1 VGLGVGAGFVGG
13 AALGAAGTVATMGVY
28 HRYNKYRALVKG
40 LDSDYYDED
49 YYGNNC
55 FGGCLFNVNA
65 HCEWGFCECNRGYE
79 RRFGSCVRD
88 WDSAHPRANN
98 FDPFKSCSEESTC
111 QMMDMNLIC
120 NKNMT
125 TSGEGRCECRQDM
138 KWNKEAGE
146 CQLYIDVDCSSI
158 TYDTKPSPVI
168 LEAVKKMNNTKEV
181 DLDTKADNGTLSASP
196 NVTLSNS
203 LLSTIDPSKASPDEI
218 KEAFCRDVDSL
229 SWEFNTSESNSGLS
243 GDEIFGIFLGVI
255 VVLVLLGFCSFC
267 SLRFCIRNRHYWC
280 R

>member
-120 NKNMT
+120 NKKLT

-158 TYDTKPSPVI
+158 TYDTEPSPVI
-168 LEAVKKMNNTKEV
+168 LEAVNKTLEKIDNTKEV
-181 DLDTKADNGTLSASP
+181 ELDTMADNGTLSASP

-203 LLSTIDPSKASPDEI
+203 LLSTIDPSKASQAEI

-229 SWEFNTSESNSGLS
+229 SWEFNTSDTSGSNSGLS
-243 GDEIFGIFLGVI
+243 GWEIFGIVFGVL
-255 VVLVLLGFCSFC
+255 VVLVFCC
-267 SLRFCIRNRHYWC
+267 C
-280 R
+280 RICLNVFK

>member
-1 VGLGVGAGFVGG
+1 MGLGVGAGFVGG

-28 HRYNKYRALVKG
+28 HRYNKYRELVKG
-40 LDSDYYDED
+40 LDSDYYDEY

-55 FGGCLFNVNA
+55 FGGCPSNA

-125 TSGEGRCECRQDM
+125 TSGERRCECRQDM

-158 TYDTKPSPVI
+158 WYDTKPSPVI
-168 LEAVKKMNNTKEV
+168 LEAVNKIDNTKEV
-181 DLDTKADNGTLSASP
+181 DLDTKADTTTFSASP

-203 LLSTIDPSKASPDEI
+203 LLSTIDPSKASPEEI

-229 SWEFNTSESNSGLS
+229 SWEFNTSGSNSRLS
-243 GDEIFGIFLGVI
+243 DLEIFWIIFGVLF
-255 VVLVLLGFCSFC
+255 VLVFCC
-267 SLRFCIRNRHYWC
+267 CCIGMWRY
-280 R
+280 